1 MDQIESNF
9 LMLHNY
15 IEEMWREI
23 TDAVVG
29 WVNDTYF
36 IILMPLRLPGSSED

>member
-1 MDQIESNF
+1 MDQMESNF
-9 LMLHNY
+9 LMLRNY
-15 IEEMWREI
+15 IEEMGREI
-23 TDAVVG
+23 IDVVVG